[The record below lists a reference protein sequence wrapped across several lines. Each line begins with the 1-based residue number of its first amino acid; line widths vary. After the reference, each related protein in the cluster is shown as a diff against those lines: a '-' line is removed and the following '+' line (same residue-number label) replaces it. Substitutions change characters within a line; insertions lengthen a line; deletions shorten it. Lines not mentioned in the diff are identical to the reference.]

1 MAMQVCWYRRGGRAA
16 WREICRSRWLF
27 AAAGALALSACT
39 TDGQQSA
46 LNAEPRG
53 ASVAFE
59 SIDGPPQGQFY
70 KLVQDLNNEAQL
82 RRLPVISRDS
92 QAAYRV
98 RGYLAAETVKGATTI
113 SWIWDVFDNDGHR
126 ALRISGTEAAPG
138 KHRDAWAAADD
149 AVLLRIARASMDQLG
164 TFLTSPEV
172 APVETASMTVA
183 DDRPSS
189 PEAAGIFRIFRAAAD
204 PVPGQTAAAPDAEAL
219 PSSVPLPRRRP
230 TTTAALFTRE
240 TVSLAAAER

>member
-1 MAMQVCWYRRGGRAA
+1 MQSCWYRRGGRAA
-16 WREICRSRWLF
+16 WREICRSCWLL

-164 TFLTSPEV
+164 AFLTSPDAAPAEAANV
-172 APVETASMTVA
+172 ATL

-204 PVPGQTAAAPDAEAL
+204 PVPGQAAAAPDAEAL

-230 TTTAALFTRE
+230 TTTAALPARKTA
-240 TVSLAAAER
+240 SLAAAER

>member
-1 MAMQVCWYRRGGRAA
+1 MQSCWYRRGGRAA
-16 WREICRSRWLF
+16 WREICRSCWLL

-46 LNAEPRG
+46 LNAVPRG

-113 SWIWDVFDNDGHR
+113 S
-126 ALRISGTEAAPG
+126 
-138 KHRDAWAAADD
+138 
-149 AVLLRIARASMDQLG
+149 
-164 TFLTSPEV
+164 
-172 APVETASMTVA
+172 
-183 DDRPSS
+183 
-189 PEAAGIFRIFRAAAD
+189 
-204 PVPGQTAAAPDAEAL
+204 
-219 PSSVPLPRRRP
+219 
-230 TTTAALFTRE
+230 
-240 TVSLAAAER
+240 